1 MSALVAAL
9 PRPSVAGVGRVLIVS
24 GLLAASLAALY
35 LFWARD
41 APMFAVDEVRV
52 EGIGPDTAGGERL
65 RRSLIEAGREMT
77 TLHVRPDLLSEA
89 AAGFPMVASVSAEAD
104 FPDGLTVRVAERRP
118 VAVLGEGAD
127 AVVVAGDGTLLRGL
141 AAGEGELPRLT
152 AAEAPRRERLAGPLL
167 GEAQILG
174 AAPAALLSHVDGIA
188 TGSRGAVV
196 TLDNGIELL
205 FGTPWRGREKWRAAA
220 AVLADPSLTA
230 LDYVDLTSPRRVAV
244 GGVGHY
250 LPVVP

>member
-1 MSALVAAL
+1 MSALAAAL
-9 PRPSVAGVGRVLIVS
+9 PRPSAGRLGRLLLITV
-24 GLLAASLAALY
+24 LLAASLAAVY

-52 EGIGPDTAGGERL
+52 EGIGRDSPGGEEL
-65 RRSLIEAGREMT
+65 RRSLVEAGREMT
-77 TLHVRPDLLSEA
+77 TLHVRPDLLREA
-89 AAGFPMVASVSAEAD
+89 AAGFPLVASVSAEAD

-118 VAVLGEGAD
+118 VAVLGDGAG

-141 AAGEGELPRLT
+141 AAEEAELPRLS
-152 AAEAPRRERLAGPLL
+152 AANAPRRERLAGPLL

-174 AAPAALLSHVDGIA
+174 AAPAALLAHVDGIV
-188 TGSRGAVV
+188 TDSRGAVV

-205 FGTPWRGREKWRAAA
+205 FGVPSREREKWQAAA

-244 GGVGHY
+244 GGVGDY
-250 LPVVP
+250 LPVGP